1 MDKRK
6 LITILIAAGLCFTLL
21 VTAAHA
27 GDKQRYRWEGVA
39 LGILGATIVGTVLG
53 SPYAHPAPVHFYRDP
68 PPRSRPYWGRPR
80 QHYQGQPQRSY
91 AQQRPRQRYQG
102 QSQRSYAQ
110 RRPQWHRPQQQQRN
124 FSHGRR

>member
-1 MDKRK
+1 MDARK
-6 LITILIAAGLCFTLL
+6 FMTVLVAAGLCFTLL
-21 VTAAHA
+21 VTTAHA
-27 GDKQRYRWEGVA
+27 GDRQRYRWEGGA
-39 LGILGATIVGTVLG
+39 LGILGATIVATVLG

-80 QHYQGQPQRSY
+80 QHYQGQ
-91 AQQRPRQRYQG
+91 
-102 QSQRSYAQ
+102 SQRSYAQ